1 MKISRNWLSDYIH
14 SDKTDNDLEDQFT
27 QLGLECSVSQIKI
40 NLDNVVVGKVIDCI
54 KHPNADRLNICK
66 VDVGIEVLEIV
77 CGAPNINKGLTVAV
91 AKIGAKLGDFKIKKV
106 EIRDIVSSGMICSGK
121 ELSINEEN
129 DGILIL
135 DDNFAKGSS
144 IEDVLELVDNSI
156 FDFDMTPN
164 RGDCFSHLG
173 ISRELSI
180 IENKK
185 LILEKNK
192 FPISSFKSSDLINVN
207 IKDDS
212 ICKRYACRIIKNIK
226 VTESPLWLK
235 NKLDSIGQNSINN
248 IVDIANYIMFDLG
261 QPLHV
266 FDFDKISN
274 KTIDVRLS
282 SKGEKITCL
291 NKEVK
296 ILSDN
301 DIVISDGNSPIAIA
315 GVIGGLNSFV
325 SSKTVNILVESA
337 VFNEINIRRTSKL
350 HNYSKEAS
358 KRFERGVDCDN
369 VVYSMNKFVAILLE
383 NSSGEAS
390 EDYIDIYK
398 NKISKLVV
406 EFNLDKCNEFL
417 GIDLSHKEVG
427 EIFNILNISLNPKGD
442 EYLCD
447 IPFYRN
453 DIKVQ
458 VDLFEEVARVYGYNN
473 IPSNISF
480 TFPSESFIVDHEL
493 LDNKIRSF
501 LSFNSFNEH
510 YSNSLYSEDDC
521 KVDSFYKPIELI
533 NPLNKD
539 MQYLRNSLLP
549 GLLRAVSF
557 NLRRGNNFI
566 KLYELGNI
574 NSYNSKSFNNADQH
588 KHLML
593 TWVGN
598 EIKHWK
604 NPYIQDIYSMKGEI
618 KHLFD
623 MLNINGFNFYLT
635 EPNLLEL
642 NIDNKKVGSL
652 KKISK
657 NILKNFDIE
666 NSVYICSI
674 DLDLVNN
681 YFKSKDIDYMKINN
695 FPSITRDISI
705 LIKNKYSNQNIESLI
720 LKNGGQ
726 NLIQLNLFDIY
737 KGDNIPNDSKSMAY
751 SLTFKSNN
759 RTLTD
764 GEIDTCMIKIIENL
778 KNKFKAIQR

>member
-54 KHPNADRLNICK
+54 KHPNADRLKICK
-66 VDVGIEVLEIV
+66 VDVGTEVLGIV
-77 CGAPNINKGLTVAV
+77 CGAPNITKGLTIAV
-91 AKIGAKLGDFKIKKV
+91 AKIGAKLGDFKIKKIK
-106 EIRDIVSSGMICSGK
+106 IRDTVSSGMICSGK

-135 DDNFAKGSS
+135 DDNFTKGSS

-180 IENKK
+180 IENKEFV
-185 LILEKNK
+185 LDENK
-192 FPISSFKSSDLINVN
+192 FPVSSFKSSDLINVN

-235 NKLDSIGQNSINN
+235 NKLESIGQNSINN

-274 KTIDVRLS
+274 KTIEVRLS

-296 ILSDN
+296 VLSDN

-325 SSKTVNILVESA
+325 NSETVNILVESA

-369 VVYSMNKFVAILLE
+369 VVYSMNKFVAMLLE
-383 NSSGEAS
+383 NSSGETS

-398 NKISKLVV
+398 NKISKSIV

-427 EIFNILNISLNPKGD
+427 EIFNKLNISLNSKGD
-442 EYLCD
+442 EYLCE

-473 IPSNISF
+473 IPSNTSF
-480 TFPSESFIVDHEL
+480 TFPSESFIVDREL

-521 KVDSFYKPIELI
+521 KVDSFYKPIKLI
-533 NPLNKD
+533 NPLSQD
-539 MQYLRNSLLP
+539 MEYLRNSLLP

-557 NLRRGNNFI
+557 NLNRGTGFI

-588 KHLML
+588 KHIML

-604 NPYIQDIYSMKGEI
+604 NTYIQDIYSIKGEI

-623 MLNINGFNFYLT
+623 MLNINDFDFNLT
-635 EPNLLEL
+635 EQNLLEL
-642 NIDNKKVGSL
+642 NIDNEKVGYL
-652 KKISK
+652 KELSK
-657 NILKNFDIE
+657 NTIDKFDIE
-666 NSVYICSI
+666 NSVFVCSI
-674 DLDLVNN
+674 DLDLLSN
-681 YFKSKDIDYMKINN
+681 YFSSKNIDYMKINN
-695 FPSITRDISI
+695 FPSINRDISI
-705 LIKNKYSNQNIESLI
+705 LINNKYSNQDIENLI
-720 LKNGGQ
+720 LKNGGKK
-726 NLIQLNLFDIY
+726 LKQLNLFDIY
-737 KGDNIPNDSKSMAY
+737 KGDNIPNDSKSMSY
-751 SLTFKSNN
+751 SLKFKSNS

-764 GEIDTCMIKIIENL
+764 NEIDGYMTEIINNL
-778 KNKFKAIQR
+778 KNKFEAIQR

>member
-54 KHPNADRLNICK
+54 KHPNADRLKICK
-66 VDVGIEVLEIV
+66 VDVGTEVLGIV
-77 CGAPNINKGLTVAV
+77 CGAPNITKGLTVAV

-106 EIRDIVSSGMICSGK
+106 KIRDTISSGMICSGK
-121 ELSINEEN
+121 ELAINEEN

-135 DDNFAKGSS
+135 DDNFTKGSS

-180 IENKK
+180 IENKEFV
-185 LILEKNK
+185 LEQNK
-192 FPISSFKSSDLINVN
+192 FPVSSFKSSDLINVN

-235 NKLDSIGQNSINN
+235 NKLESIGQNSINN

-274 KTIDVRLS
+274 KTIEVRLS

-296 ILSDN
+296 VLSDN

-325 SSKTVNILVESA
+325 NSKTVNILVESA

-369 VVYSMNKFVAILLE
+369 VVYSMNKFVAMLLE
-383 NSSGEAS
+383 NSSGETS

-398 NKISKLVV
+398 NKISKSIV

-427 EIFNILNISLNPKGD
+427 EIFNKLNISLNSKGD
-442 EYLCD
+442 EYLCE

-473 IPSNISF
+473 IPSNTSF
-480 TFPSESFIVDHEL
+480 TFPSESFIVDREL

-521 KVDSFYKPIELI
+521 KVDSFYKPIKLI
-533 NPLNKD
+533 NPLSQD
-539 MQYLRNSLLP
+539 MEYLRNSLLP

-557 NLRRGNNFI
+557 NLKRGTGFI

-588 KHLML
+588 KHIML

-604 NPYIQDIYSMKGEI
+604 NTYIQDIYSIKGEI

-623 MLNINGFNFYLT
+623 MLNINDFDFNLT
-635 EPNLLEL
+635 EESLLEL
-642 NIDNKKVGSL
+642 NINNEKVGYL
-652 KKISK
+652 KELSK
-657 NILKNFDIE
+657 NTLEKFDIE
-666 NSVYICSI
+666 SSVFVCSI
-674 DLDLVNN
+674 DLDLLSN
-681 YFKSKDIDYMKINN
+681 YLSSKNIDYMKINN
-695 FPSITRDISI
+695 FPSINRDISI
-705 LIKNKYSNQNIESLI
+705 LINNKYSNQDIENLI
-720 LKNGGQ
+720 LKNGGKK
-726 NLIQLNLFDIY
+726 LKQLNLFDIY
-737 KGDNIPNDSKSMAY
+737 KGDNIPNDSKSMSY
-751 SLTFKSNN
+751 SLKFKSNS

-764 GEIDTCMIKIIENL
+764 NEIDGYMTEIINNL
-778 KNKFKAIQR
+778 KNKFEAIQR

>member
-54 KHPNADRLNICK
+54 KHPNADRLKICK
-66 VDVGIEVLEIV
+66 VDVGTEVLGIV
-77 CGAPNINKGLTVAV
+77 CGAPNITKGLTIAV
-91 AKIGAKLGDFKIKKV
+91 AKIGAKLGDFKIKKIK
-106 EIRDIVSSGMICSGK
+106 IRDTVSSGMICSGK

-135 DDNFAKGSS
+135 DDNFTKGSS

-180 IENKK
+180 IENKEFV
-185 LILEKNK
+185 LDENK
-192 FPISSFKSSDLINVN
+192 FPVSSFKSSDLINVN

-235 NKLDSIGQNSINN
+235 NKLESIGQNSINN

-274 KTIDVRLS
+274 KTIEVRLS

-296 ILSDN
+296 VLSDN
-301 DIVISDGNSPIAIA
+301 DIVISDGNTPIAIA

-325 SSKTVNILVESA
+325 NSKTVNILVESA

-369 VVYSMNKFVAILLE
+369 VVYSMNKFVAMLLE
-383 NSSGEAS
+383 NSSGETS

-398 NKISKLVV
+398 NKISKSIV

-427 EIFNILNISLNPKGD
+427 EIFNKLNISLNSKGD
-442 EYLCD
+442 EYLCE

-473 IPSNISF
+473 IPSNTSF
-480 TFPSESFIVDHEL
+480 TFPSESFIVDREL

-521 KVDSFYKPIELI
+521 KVDSFYKPIKLI
-533 NPLNKD
+533 NPLSQD
-539 MQYLRNSLLP
+539 MEYLRNSLLP

-557 NLRRGNNFI
+557 NLNRGTGFI

-588 KHLML
+588 KHIML

-604 NPYIQDIYSMKGEI
+604 NTYIQDIYSIKGEI

-623 MLNINGFNFYLT
+623 MLNINDFDFNLT
-635 EPNLLEL
+635 EQNLLEL
-642 NIDNKKVGSL
+642 NIDNEKVGYL
-652 KKISK
+652 KELSK
-657 NILKNFDIE
+657 NTLEKFDIE
-666 NSVYICSI
+666 NSVFVCSI
-674 DLDLVNN
+674 DLDLLSN
-681 YFKSKDIDYMKINN
+681 YFSSKNIDYMKINN
-695 FPSITRDISI
+695 FPSINRDISI
-705 LIKNKYSNQNIESLI
+705 LINNKYSNQDIENLI
-720 LKNGGQ
+720 LKNGGKK
-726 NLIQLNLFDIY
+726 LKQLNLFDIY
-737 KGDNIPNDSKSMAY
+737 KGDNIPNDSKSMSY
-751 SLTFKSNN
+751 SLKFKSNS

-764 GEIDTCMIKIIENL
+764 NEIDGYMTEIINNL
-778 KNKFKAIQR
+778 KNKFEAIQR